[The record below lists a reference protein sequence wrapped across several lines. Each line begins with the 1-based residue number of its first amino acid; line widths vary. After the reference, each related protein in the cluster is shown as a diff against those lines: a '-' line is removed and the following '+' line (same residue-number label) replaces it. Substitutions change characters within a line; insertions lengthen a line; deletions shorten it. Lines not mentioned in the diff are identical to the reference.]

1 MYAETRSEPQVGHWL
16 AGLAADPAMS
26 GSVPRSLSPHWYA
39 SYSAAS
45 QLPPAAPAA
54 DSSSWQLSSRSLAVS
69 VITFVYKNILR
80 KVKKF
85 CTYASFTRQ
94 FHSSRKR
101 REREETLDLE
111 LENAFLLVLFKFM
124 FQQTYMSEW
133 VSISIHTRCVGKQ
146 NSLPEFVMVCLCL
159 EKQ

>member
-1 MYAETRSEPQVGHWL
+1 MRVVNIFLEKVLPSVSDGSRLMYAETRSEPQVGHWL

-69 VITFVYKNILR
+69 VITFVYKNILQ

-101 REREETLDLE
+101 REREETLDLRQRKCI
-111 LENAFLLVLFKFM
+111 FVSLVQIYVPADL
-124 FQQTYMSEW
+124 Y
-133 VSISIHTRCVGKQ
+133 V
-146 NSLPEFVMVCLCL
+146 
-159 EKQ
+159 